1 MTVKIGPRRGKF
13 RLGLNQRER
22 RIADEYIAKGYTVLD
37 SGWPDLLCIS
47 SDGKAEFVEV
57 KSETDPL
64 RPAQQKMHEGLKK
77 AGIEVKVL
85 RVSGQVLPT
94 PPGEED
100 CPNTAEGTQ
109 TGRPPSPGSN
119 TGMVVFRL
127 SQEEAARLRRAAQ
140 ERGTTMSEVVRS
152 CVKDAVEEMKALG
165 LSLDGWVRMRMQGA
179 ALTAEDIAATRE
191 ELGL

>member
-140 ERGTTMSEVVRS
+140 ERLISLAASSSRAASAVRS
-152 CVKDAVEEMKALG
+152 
-165 LSLDGWVRMRMQGA
+165 
-179 ALTAEDIAATRE
+179 TAPAGGSSGSTPSSCLISPTR
-191 ELGL
+191 